1 MIDYATINGVMCVNI
16 AYVLNTELNARIPN
30 KLWGYWY
37 TNAWP
42 RGPLT
47 KVFKEPT
54 YSSYWYAWEYT
65 ICVL

>member
-1 MIDYATINGVMCVNI
+1 MTKLETPILGLSSQLLLMKTKPAFT
-16 AYVLNTELNARIPN
+16 IPN

-42 RGPLT
+42 RGPLP
-47 KVFKEPT
+47 KVFKEPAPD
-54 YSSYWYAWEYT
+54 SGYWYAWEYT